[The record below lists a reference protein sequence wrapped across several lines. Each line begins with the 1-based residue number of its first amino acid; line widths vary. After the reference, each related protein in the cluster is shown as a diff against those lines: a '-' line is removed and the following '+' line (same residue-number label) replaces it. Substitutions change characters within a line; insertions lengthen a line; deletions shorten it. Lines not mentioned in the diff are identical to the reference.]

1 MANPLKLV
9 DPLERSI
16 IELQSSDS
24 FQIRDGET
32 DSLDGKSCADTSAE
46 DPLKFTNTKKKI
58 SLSNIRG
65 KGGRLV
71 LHRVGAM
78 SQIGKR
84 RSNRGKGRQLVLQ
97 SSSNDRY
104 MVRNLDTD
112 LSSDKKM
119 FLCSAL
125 DKFVLTKDFCVLCGS
140 VGIESD
146 SVLITCAQCGQC
158 YHSYCAGVKPSRG
171 MQQKGWRCLDC
182 TVCEGCGKKNDEARL
197 LLCDECD
204 ISYHIYCVN
213 PPLET
218 VPHGNWKCAFC
229 TICQKCGRNPTD
241 RGSGDLNS
249 AECLLCSTH
258 NNCYIC
264 RKPYGDGEIIIQCE
278 QCSFWSHFLCDSI
291 NSQKTVDYYD
301 TNVYKCL
308 KCRSESREISCN
320 DNNSLTASK
329 SFPDANQEKNTNVL
343 EPNVIMGTE
352 VLEST
357 ESIHWIDEVC
367 LSESGLMLIKSL
379 STEIK
384 RKRKMRQTVGNSN
397 KYNQVD
403 ASITEDVQPDKY
415 KDGMIWEGGENTLP
429 EGFSISTNDDGVHVL
444 RKKRQRNLQKLG
456 IGGFSVR
463 NRSLKKDND
472 DAGDQMNSILVVD
485 KKKKIIRKKQKNKI
499 IEAYPTYLQ
508 EAFFGKPLLESGDT
522 TLYDSDS
529 SDQIDSSVKIL
540 FTQTKNEE
548 EIILPSKSPAKI
560 PKTQLHEKTYQ
571 ENKTMVPQQSKDI
584 VPDKIMFGK
593 YLLHSSSWNTENN
606 FVIRRSIT
614 IGLLRQFGFE

>member
-1 MANPLKLV
+1 MHSTCDEEADLAAYHRKKELNPDYDYVCPNCKTNSIPNQQKTV
-9 DPLERSI
+9 EPHERSI
-16 IELQSSDS
+16 IELQSSD
-24 FQIRDGET
+24 QIRDAET
-32 DSLDGKSCADTSAE
+32 DSLDGKPNADINSE

-58 SLSNIRG
+58 SLTNIRG
-65 KGGRLV
+65 KGGRIV

-84 RSNRGKGRQLVLQ
+84 RSTRGKGRQLVLQ
-97 SSSNDRY
+97 NSSNDRY

-140 VGIESD
+140 VGVQSD

-158 YHSYCAGVKPSRG
+158 YHSYCAGVKPSRAIL
-171 MQQKGWRCLDC
+171 QKGWRCLDC

-229 TICQKCGRNPTD
+229 TICQKCGNPTD
-241 RGSGDLNS
+241 RGSSDLNS

-258 NNCYIC
+258 DSCYIC
-264 RKPYGDGEIIIQCE
+264 RKPYSDSDIIIQCE
-278 QCSFWSHFLCDSI
+278 HCSFWSHFLCDST
-291 NSQKTVDYYD
+291 NVQKTVDYYD
-301 TNVYKCL
+301 SNIYKCP
-308 KCRSESREISCN
+308 KCRSNSSELSFN
-320 DNNSLTASK
+320 DNSLTASK
-329 SFPDANQEKNTNVL
+329 TCSDVIQEKNTIVFEPSVL
-343 EPNVIMGTE
+343 PNE
-352 VLEST
+352 LLDST
-357 ESIHWIDEVC
+357 ESIHWIDGVC
-367 LSESGLMLIKSL
+367 LSESGLTLIKSL

-384 RKRKMRQTVGNSN
+384 RKRKMRQPIGNSN
-397 KYNQVD
+397 KYNQMD
-403 ASITEDVQPDKY
+403 TSITEEIQPDKY
-415 KDGMIWEGGENTLP
+415 KDGMIWEGGENNLP

-472 DAGDQMNSILVVD
+472 DAGDQINSILVVD

-499 IEAYPTYLQ
+499 IEAYPAYLQ
-508 EAFFGKPLLESGDT
+508 EAFFGKPLLESGDSA
-522 TLYDSDS
+522 LYESDS
-529 SDQIDSSVKIL
+529 SDQIDSSVKQL
-540 FTQTKNEE
+540 FTQTKNDEE
-548 EIILPSKSPAKI
+548 FISPTKSP
-560 PKTQLHEKTYQ
+560 PKLQKKLLSEKTYQ
-571 ENKTMVPQQSKDI
+571 ENRTIVAQQSKDI
-584 VPDKIMFGK
+584 VPENVMIGK
-593 YLLHSSSWNTENN
+593 
-606 FVIRRSIT
+606 
-614 IGLLRQFGFE
+614 